1 MDDLKLE
8 ICAPPVANQ
17 QIDLCVNDPIFNLF
31 DSLITPNGQNG
42 IWSGPSPLSNGYLGT
57 FDPSSDTSGMYT
69 YTIADT
75 VPNCPDSIGNFTI
88 TVGLGPQVFLGNDTV
103 LCTSETL
110 TLDATSDGATYLW
123 QDNSTNPIFVIS
135 QPGTY
140 WVQVTDSCVVTSDTI
155 VIQYAPYPIV
165 NIGNDTVLCAGEVL
179 VLEATTPNG
188 DYLWNTNDTVSQL
201 TVGSAGIYWVDVTVN
216 YCTTRD
222 SIAVGFDPMPVVNLG
237 QDSVMCQG
245 QSVVLQANNP
255 NATYLWHNGSTNPIF
270 FVNSSGTYWV
280 QVSINNCVASD
291 TVEYTFIPL
300 PTPNLGKDTSLCT
313 GQTLLLNAYFPGAS
327 YLWQDSSTDST
338 YLVTTAG
345 KYWVAVTNICSTL
358 VDTINVTYNPYP
370 TVDLGADFEL
380 CEGETVRLDVKKT
393 GASYKWQDQSNQ
405 SYYDV
410 KETGLYSVTV
420 TVKGCS
426 TEDSVNARMIPS
438 PVPNL
443 GNDTVICSNSPLI
456 LDVTADNATYIWQDN
471 STQAL
476 YQIVDPGIYW
486 VEISVS
492 GCLGSDTLF
501 VDEISCEVV
510 LEMPNIITPNGDGQ
524 NELFLP
530 MVIEGVK
537 SLHTEIYNRWGEKI
551 YETNDGMVMW
561 PGTTNQGSEVPDG
574 VYFYTIKITGEDG
587 STSEISGSVTVSR

>member
-1 MDDLKLE
+1 
-8 ICAPPVANQ
+8 
-17 QIDLCVNDPIFNLF
+17 
-31 DSLITPNGQNG
+31 
-42 IWSGPSPLSNGYLGT
+42 
-57 FDPSSDTSGMYT
+57 
-69 YTIADT
+69 
-75 VPNCPDSIGNFTI
+75 
-88 TVGLGPQVFLGNDTV
+88 
-103 LCTSETL
+103 
-110 TLDATSDGATYLW
+110 
-123 QDNSTNPIFVIS
+123 
-135 QPGTY
+135 
-140 WVQVTDSCVVTSDTI
+140 
-155 VIQYAPYPIV
+155 
-165 NIGNDTVLCAGEVL
+165 
-179 VLEATTPNG
+179 
-188 DYLWNTNDTVSQL
+188 
-201 TVGSAGIYWVDVTVN
+201 
-216 YCTTRD
+216 
-222 SIAVGFDPMPVVNLG
+222 MPVVNLG

-587 STSEISGSVTVSR
+587 STSEKSGNVTVSR